1 MQEISPNVDTI
12 ALSKAKDVADLPF
25 VRLTKHCNSSTR
37 ANIKDVYDASESFGN
52 KTYSFNG
59 IKRLRAFNEWVFKRD
74 ESIIIVGGHSIWFR
88 SFFQT
93 FLPFS
98 STHDAKKK
106 KIVNS
111 GVVAFELSSVQDTDG
126 SYIYRIAPESVLTL
140 HGGFEKK

>member
-1 MQEISPNVDTI
+1 M
-12 ALSKAKDVADLPF
+12 
-25 VRLTKHCNSSTR
+25 TKHCNSDTR
-37 ANIKDVYDASESFGN
+37 PNIKDVFDTSENYGN
-52 KTYSFNG
+52 KTYNFTG

-74 ESIIIVGGHSIWFR
+74 ESVVIVGGHSIWFK

-98 STHDAKKK
+98 STHEAKKK

-111 GVVAFELSSVQDTDG
+111 GVVAFELSSVQDADG
-126 SYIYRIAPESVLTL
+126 SYIYRIDPESVMTL